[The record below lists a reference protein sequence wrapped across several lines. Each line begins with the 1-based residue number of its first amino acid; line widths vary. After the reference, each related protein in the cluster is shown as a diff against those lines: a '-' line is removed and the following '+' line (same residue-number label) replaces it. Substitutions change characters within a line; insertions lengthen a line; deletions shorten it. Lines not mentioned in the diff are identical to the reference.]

1 MIRILTDSTSDLS
14 PEQQKAL
21 GVEVLPLRVHFGEE
35 SFRDGVDMTNHE
47 FYTRLRA
54 CQELPHTSQVNP
66 DEMESVFKPRLD
78 AGDEIVGIFLS
89 SKLSGTCQ
97 SALIAADN
105 LDAKRIHIV
114 DSGTVT
120 FGLGL
125 LVTMAARYRDQGMP
139 AGEIAAAVTDLSRRL
154 RLYAVVETLKYL
166 KMGGRISAATAMVG
180 GVLGVTPILN
190 VRDGVV
196 EAAGKSRGRK
206 GAFQWME
213 KKLTAEPA
221 DLSLPVAFGH
231 TDAPEAM
238 AECKAYF
245 SALLPLTDVVE
256 GEIGSVVG
264 THAGPGA
271 TGIAYFVKE

>member
-1 MIRILTDSTSDLS
+1 MIRIFTDSTCDLS

-21 GVEVLPLRVHFGEE
+21 NVEVIPLRVHFGQEV
-35 SFRDGVDMTNHE
+35 FRDGLDLTPGD
-47 FYTRLRA
+47 FYARLRQA
-54 CQELPHTSQVNP
+54 QELPHTSQANP
-66 DEMESVFKPRLD
+66 DEFEGRFRPFLD
-78 AGDEIVGIFLS
+78 QGDEIVAILLS

-105 LDAKRIHIV
+105 LDTGRVHVI
-114 DSGTVT
+114 DSGAVT

-125 LVTMAARYRDQGMP
+125 LVTMAARYRDQGLS
-139 AGEIAAAVTDLSRRL
+139 AREITASLEALLPRL
-154 RLYAVVETLKYL
+154 RLYAVVDTLKYL

-180 GVLGVTPILN
+180 GVLGVTPILS

-213 KKLTAEPA
+213 KKLAAEPI

-231 TDAPEAM
+231 TDAPDAM
-238 AECKAYF
+238 AACKAYF
-245 SALLPLTDVVE
+245 SALFPLTDVLE